1 MVLSGET
8 KVSKLRAARM
18 ALEAA
23 EARGEVVTPE
33 PAPDYPASD
42 YSRAASPKPEEESQ
56 YTHHEHDPDGAGHGF
71 SEGHSE
77 HGEEYEAP
85 TILTSE
91 SLPSAGSKG
100 ETIKVCVR
108 IRPLVRSDKDADE
121 IMAWAWDSQ
130 TIHQDK
136 FPPSRQMMARRA
148 SMARRDPDVEMP
160 TSRPFDPL
168 LDAAYGVSYVFDHLF
183 NPEHTNEDIYR
194 DVIHNIVS
202 KAMMGYHG
210 SVFTYGQTS
219 SGKTFTMT
227 GTAKSPGIIPQAV
240 FDLFEMV
247 ENYPDREFLIR
258 ICYLEVYKE
267 QVKDLLNNDPVASLS
282 IKVLHD
288 PKTNK
293 ITMIGLREQVVNSP
307 QQVMQFLQSGE
318 ALRHVGATNMNEQSS
333 RAHTVFR
340 VIIESKDRDGGPRT
354 PIRQSTLNMIDLAG
368 SENSK
373 MTGSTGIREQEG
385 RFINQSLLALS
396 TIIQRLSEAK
406 SQHLP
411 FRDSKLTRILQEPLS
426 GNAVIAIIC
435 TVTPALRCADETHNT
450 LKFATRAKK
459 VKLEAATINE
469 LTDERG
475 ALLKTYQEEIA
486 MLKKKLEEMSSRP
499 PQVVAQPVKA
509 QQAEE
514 EQEEDYAEDD
524 EEDQE
529 AVLRMIDEMER

>member
-8 KVSKLRAARM
+8 RVSKLRAARM

-23 EARGEVVTPE
+23 EARGEVVAAEPPSAYPE
-33 PAPDYPASD
+33 PDFPSTDSPPPEYSPFTDEEAFPDGEDGGYD
-42 YSRAASPKPEEESQ
+42 EEEES
-56 YTHHEHDPDGAGHGF
+56 PR
-71 SEGHSE
+71 
-77 HGEEYEAP
+77 
-85 TILTSE
+85 ILTSE
-91 SLPSAGSKG
+91 SLPSAGAKG

-121 IMAWAWDSQ
+121 IMAWAWDTQ

-136 FPPSRQMMARRA
+136 FPPSRQMMARRV
-148 SMARRDPDVEMP
+148 SMTRRDPEFEMP

-168 LDAAYGVSYVFDHLF
+168 LDAAYGGSYVFDHLF
-183 NPEHTNEDIYR
+183 HPEHTNEDIYR

-219 SGKTFTMT
+219 SGKTYTMT

-267 QVKDLLNNDPVASLS
+267 QVKDLLNSDPVGSLS

-340 VIIESKDRDGGPRT
+340 VIIESKDREGGPRT

-406 SQHLP
+406 TQHLP

-459 VKLEAATINE
+459 VKLEAATVNE

-486 MLKKKLEEMSSRP
+486 MLKRKLEEMANRP
-499 PQVVAQPVKA
+499 PQVIV
-509 QQAEE
+509 QQAVA
-514 EQEEDYAEDD
+514 EQDEDEYIDD
-524 EEDQE
+524 DEDQE